1 MVFCLFTVR
10 ITHGD
15 NHADTSFPY
24 RTICRSIDV
33 GQRQLGVVE
42 REMQLMRMVWR
53 RGLPAGRHQDAQADQ
68 CRQTLI
74 CGRQF
79 MHDAIGEA
87 LRDGLHPFGL
97 MLAHVSKTECG
108 SMDLSVGDNAFGEC
122 ATVEGRSEERRGGK
136 ECVSTCRSRW

>member
-1 MVFCLFTVR
+1 
-10 ITHGD
+10 
-15 NHADTSFPY
+15 
-24 RTICRSIDV
+24 
-33 GQRQLGVVE
+33 
-42 REMQLMRMVWR
+42 MQLMRIVWR
-53 RGLPAGRHQDAQADQ
+53 RGLPAGRLQDAQADQ

-108 SMDLSVGDNAFGEC
+108 AMDLSVGDNAFGEC
-122 ATVEGRSEERRGGK
+122 ATVEGFTQARRDHLKRCGMSPGACSEERREGT
-136 ECVSTCRSRW
+136 EIVSTCRFRWA

>member
-1 MVFCLFTVR
+1 
-10 ITHGD
+10 
-15 NHADTSFPY
+15 
-24 RTICRSIDV
+24 
-33 GQRQLGVVE
+33 
-42 REMQLMRMVWR
+42 MQLMRIVWR
-53 RGLPAGRHQDAQADQ
+53 RGLPAGRLQDAQADQ

-108 SMDLSVGDNAFGEC
+108 SMDLSVGDNAFAEC
-122 ATVEGRSEERRGGK
+122 ATVEGFPPARRDHLNLCGLSPGAEQFPRTRCANAGPKASGEARSERHTK
-136 ECVSTCRSRW
+136 ELGTRYSSLAKP